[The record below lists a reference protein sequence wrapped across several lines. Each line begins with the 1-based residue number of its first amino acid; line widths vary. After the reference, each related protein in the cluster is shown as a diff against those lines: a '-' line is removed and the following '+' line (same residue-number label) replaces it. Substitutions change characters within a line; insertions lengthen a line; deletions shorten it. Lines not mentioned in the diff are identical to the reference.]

1 MKIRLSVTIPEEV
14 IEKIKTMADQEKRNL
29 SNMVSVILE
38 EAADKNKK
46 TA

>member
-14 IEKIKTMADQEKRNL
+14 IEQIKVMADQEKRNL

-38 EAADKNKK
+38 EAAEKNKK
-46 TA
+46 AA

>member
-14 IEKIKTMADQEKRNL
+14 IEKIKTMANQEKRNL

>member
-14 IEKIKTMADQEKRNL
+14 IAQIKTMADQEKRNL

-38 EAADKNKK
+38 DAAEKNKK

>member
-1 MKIRLSVTIPEEV
+1 MKERLSISVPAEV
-14 IEKIKTMADQEKRNL
+14 VKQVKEMADQEKRNL

-38 EAADKNKK
+38 RAAEQNKK

>member
-14 IEKIKTMADQEKRNL
+14 VKQVKEMADKEKRNL

-38 EAADKNKK
+38 DAADKHKK